1 MDRTFSLLLTALQR
15 MHSVQEVLVF
25 AYTEERQILSPWVK
39 IILNAPSVQIFK
51 VIQTESTTRSSGP
64 TGCFFLT
71 TVLFYFVSFFKK
83 THEVG
88 YQAGWM
94 DGHTGLKGYPSKKSL
109 YFHGNLGYKQH
120 DL

>member
-64 TGCFFLT
+64 TGCFFFKPQFCFI
-71 TVLFYFVSFFKK
+71 LFRSLKK
-83 THEVG
+83 RMKS
-88 YQAGWM
+88 AIKLRGWM
-94 DGHTGLKGYPSKKSL
+94 VTLD
-109 YFHGNLGYKQH
+109 
-120 DL
+120 